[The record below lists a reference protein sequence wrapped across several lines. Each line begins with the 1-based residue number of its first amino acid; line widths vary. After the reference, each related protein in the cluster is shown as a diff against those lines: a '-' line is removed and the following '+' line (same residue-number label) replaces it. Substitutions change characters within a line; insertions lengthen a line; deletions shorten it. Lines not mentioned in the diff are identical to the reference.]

1 MINRKMFT
9 DEEKNERLSNFID
22 FIQDV
27 QINKIKKQ
35 EPLESLEFVDQNM

>member
-1 MINRKMFT
+1 VLNKCELIKINSEKINRKMFT

-27 QINKIKKQ
+27 
-35 EPLESLEFVDQNM
+35 